1 MLVGWFHTLPLLSQE
16 ERQLLP
22 ILGHASLAITVH
34 HRYHLPRVL
43 LVIRCLLAANAQLF
57 LPPLGEAR
65 QPLWNVP
72 QRRLP
77 PRRREAL
84 PPVAGAA
91 ARIPPRQGLRERD
104 LPHRGDE
111 LGELR
116 ERAGTEQRP
125 RGVGRAGEAAERMV
139 LEREDGVGD
148 VGLRAATGLGESCCC
163 AAQRRDVAAG
173 DVGEGPERGRFR
185 GGVAGRA
192 EYLRGGDGGDCGL

>member
-1 MLVGWFHTLPLLSQE
+1 MLVGWFHTLPLLSQA

-43 LVIRCLLAANAQLF
+43 LVIRCLLAANAQPF
-57 LPPLGEAR
+57 LPSLGEAG
-65 QPLWNVP
+65 QPLWNVA

-77 PRRREAL
+77 PRRSEAL
-84 PPVAGAA
+84 PPVAGAT

-125 RGVGRAGEAAERMV
+125 RGETE
-139 LEREDGVGD
+139 ETE
-148 VGLRAATGLGESCCC
+148 E
-163 AAQRRDVAAG
+163 
-173 DVGEGPERGRFR
+173 E
-185 GGVAGRA
+185 
-192 EYLRGGDGGDCGL
+192 

>member
-1 MLVGWFHTLPLLSQE
+1 
-16 ERQLLP
+16 
-22 ILGHASLAITVH
+22 
-34 HRYHLPRVL
+34 
-43 LVIRCLLAANAQLF
+43 
-57 LPPLGEAR
+57 
-65 QPLWNVP
+65 VP

-77 PRRREAL
+77 PRCREAL

-111 LGELR
+111 LRELR
-116 ERAGTEQRP
+116 ESAGTEQRP
-125 RGVGRAGEAAERMV
+125 RGVGRSGEAAKRVV

-148 VGLRAATGLGESCCC
+148 VGLRAAAGLCESCCG
-163 AAQRRDVAAG
+163 AAQGRDVAAG
-173 DVGEGPERGRFR
+173 DVGEGAERGRFR